1 MNSSEYYTRCP
12 ECESGLV
19 HDCSKGEYICQKC
32 GYVVMDQADYYGP
45 ESHSTDFKEKS
56 RVTRASGSTSY
67 SLHDYGLRTEIGFSS
82 KDYSGKSIDYHMAEQ
97 MNNMRK
103 WHSRIRVASPKQR
116 RLSNVLSKINETCS
130 SMLLPKTLVET
141 AAMIYRNFENKS
153 EAKGKSIR
161 CMAAATIYLACK
173 RLSVIRSLE
182 EIVKATG
189 ITEQDKSNLKLASK
203 YYRNMVMEIGIFIQ
217 EQQQSLRAEATSII
231 STSSPS
237 PPSPP
242 PSPSPSS
249 AAPAFAQFT
258 TTTSSTTTMTEPPPP
273 LPLPPPLLQSSS
285 PSSSAPLTPAIDQY
299 IAKLVNIA
307 KINTKVERLAIDIA
321 HKTNNHLLADGKSP
335 NGLAAAYIYLA
346 AVLLGIHI
354 LQVDISNL
362 AGITEVTIRNRCKD
376 ILTNFKLVIIVE
388 PLERARFT

>member
-217 EQQQSLRAEATSII
+217 EQQQSLRAEATSVI
-231 STSSPS
+231 ST
-237 PPSPP
+237 SPP

-249 AAPAFAQFT
+249 SAPAFAQFT
-258 TTTSSTTTMTEPPPP
+258 TTTSSTTTMTEPPLLPP
-273 LPLPPPLLQSSS
+273 LPPLLQSSS
-285 PSSSAPLTPAIDQY
+285 SPSSSVPLTPAIDQY

-376 ILTNFKLVIIVE
+376 ILTNFKLVIIVQ
-388 PLERARFT
+388 PLERARIT

>member
-231 STSSPS
+231 STSSPPS
-237 PPSPP
+237 PPSP
-242 PSPSPSS
+242 SASS
-249 AAPAFAQFT
+249 SAPAFAQFT
-258 TTTSSTTTMTEPPPP
+258 TTTSSTTTMTEPPPLLPP
-273 LPLPPPLLQSSS
+273 LPPLPPLLQSSS

-376 ILTNFKLVIIVE
+376 ILTNFKLVIIVQ
-388 PLERARFT
+388 PLERARIT